1 MNRWPV
7 YSKELSAGSFQ
18 VDQIFKRTVGMR
30 KASTGLQVKQSLP
43 LSPPQPRQ
51 LKNPEFPAPNNKSD
65 LILTHNNAGT
75 QGCSKIQQITTAAST
90 LLQRWRNAENG
101 GTPHGRLR
109 HASID
114 NDF

>member
-1 MNRWPV
+1 I
-7 YSKELSAGSFQ
+7 GSRYIQ
-18 VDQIFKRTVGMR
+18 KNCREAAQIFKRTVGMR
-30 KASTGLQVKQSLP
+30 KASTGLRVKQSLP